1 MKLEHEC
8 CEECTYWEDRVD
20 VNISNEIKMKVKSE
34 ETTILA
40 IPKLNRNETNK
51 PVDTDVKSEVTISN
65 LEKSDNSVVGT
76 KSPQ

>member
-1 MKLEHEC
+1 MMGEC
-8 CEECTYWEDRVD
+8 CEECSYWEDRVD

-40 IPKLNRNETNK
+40 IPKLNRNKTNK
-51 PVDTDVKSEVTISN
+51 PVDTDVKSEVTIGN
-65 LEKSDNSVVGT
+65 LGKSDNSVVGT

>member
-1 MKLEHEC
+1 MTDVDC
-8 CEECTYWEDRVD
+8 CEECNYWEERADI
-20 VNISNEIKMKVKSE
+20 NTEHEIKMKIKSE

-40 IPKLNRNETNK
+40 IPKLNKQEPINVEPK
-51 PVDTDVKSEVTISN
+51 GVEVNVNIDN

>member
-1 MKLEHEC
+1 MIDEC
-8 CEECTYWEDRVD
+8 CEECSYWEDRVD

-51 PVDTDVKSEVTISN
+51 PVDTEVKSKVTISN
-65 LEKSDNSVVGT
+65 LEESDNSVVGT

>member
-1 MKLEHEC
+1 MAHEC

-40 IPKLNRNETNK
+40 IPKLNRNKTNK
-51 PVDTDVKSEVTISN
+51 SVDTEVKSEVTISN
-65 LEKSDNSVVGT
+65 LEESDNSVVGT

>member
-1 MKLEHEC
+1 MIDEC
-8 CEECTYWEDRVD
+8 CEECSYWEDRVD

-51 PVDTDVKSEVTISN
+51 PVDTDLKSEVDISN
-65 LEKSDNSVVGT
+65 LEKSDNSAVGT

>member
-1 MKLEHEC
+1 MIDEC
-8 CEECTYWEDRVD
+8 CEECSYWEDRVD
-20 VNISNEIKMKVKSE
+20 VHISNEIKMKVKSE

-40 IPKLNRNETNK
+40 IPKLNRTNPDK
-51 PVDTDVKSEVTISN
+51 PVGVKNEVTISN

>member
-1 MKLEHEC
+1 MDEC
-8 CEECTYWEDRVD
+8 CEECSYWEDRVD

-40 IPKLNRNETNK
+40 IPKLNRNKTNK
-51 PVDTDVKSEVTISN
+51 PVDTDVKSEVTIGN

>member
-1 MKLEHEC
+1 MKMMDEC
-8 CEECTYWEDRVD
+8 CEECSYWEDRVD

-40 IPKLNRNETNK
+40 IPKLNRNKTNK
-51 PVDTDVKSEVTISN
+51 PVDTDVKSEVTIGN

>member
-1 MKLEHEC
+1 MIDEC
-8 CEECTYWEDRVD
+8 CEECSYWEDRVD

-51 PVDTDVKSEVTISN
+51 PVDTDLKSEVDISN
-65 LEKSDNSVVGT
+65 LEESDNSVVGT

>member
-1 MKLEHEC
+1 MTDEC
-8 CEECTYWEDRVD
+8 CEECSYWEDRVD

-51 PVDTDVKSEVTISN
+51 PVDTDLKSEVDISN
-65 LEKSDNSVVGT
+65 LGKSDNSMVGT

>member
-1 MKLEHEC
+1 
-8 CEECTYWEDRVD
+8 
-20 VNISNEIKMKVKSE
+20 MKVKSE

-51 PVDTDVKSEVTISN
+51 PVDTEVKSEVTISN

>member
-1 MKLEHEC
+1 MKMMDEC
-8 CEECTYWEDRVD
+8 CEECSYWENKVD

-40 IPKLNRNETNK
+40 IPKLNRNKTNK
-51 PVDTDVKSEVTISN
+51 PVDTDVKSEVTIGN

>member
-1 MKLEHEC
+1 MIDEC
-8 CEECTYWEDRVD
+8 CEECSYWEERVD

-65 LEKSDNSVVGT
+65 LEESDNSVVGT

>member
-1 MKLEHEC
+1 
-8 CEECTYWEDRVD
+8 
-20 VNISNEIKMKVKSE
+20 MKVKSE

-51 PVDTDVKSEVTISN
+51 PVDTDLKSEVDISN
-65 LEKSDNSVVGT
+65 LEKSDNSAVGT